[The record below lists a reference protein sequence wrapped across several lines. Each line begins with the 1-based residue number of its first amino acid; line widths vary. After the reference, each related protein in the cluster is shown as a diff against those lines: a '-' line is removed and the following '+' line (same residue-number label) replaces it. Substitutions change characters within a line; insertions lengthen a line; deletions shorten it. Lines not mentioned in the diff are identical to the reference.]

1 MRQIELTDED
11 ASALLIMLGYA
22 TGAAMKQDPDL
33 AKSFLRLTNT
43 VGKQYP
49 NFRPYEIEAK
59 APEGEQKDRS
69 ILNLAVRKDLAIL
82 QRDNW
87 RKIAE
92 GLAKSATAM
101 RIALSDIYRDGHTVR
116 IQLTK
121 AGALNHEVVG
131 LLITAAG
138 RDYGDME
145 AQSAYNKAKAE
156 AGR

>member
-1 MRQIELTDED
+1 MSDAYSGNNLT
-11 ASALLIMLGYA
+11 L
-22 TGAAMKQDPDL
+22 QD
-33 AKSFLRLTNT
+33 
-43 VGKQYP
+43 
-49 NFRPYEIEAK
+49 AK
-59 APEGEQKDRS
+59 ARIKELESQVAEANRRYESSIKTLKLANDGWAETIGE
-69 ILNLAVRKDLAIL
+69 
-82 QRDNW
+82 RDNW

-156 AGR
+156 AGDELAE